1 MLSAPVQRELRTPHM
16 RGGGSETL
24 LFYVTSYNGFLLQ
37 SSCNSDDSFMVL
49 HFFTNGRVIVQH
61 LIQKEKCDQGIG
73 SGWLAPSS
81 SPVPLKTRRV
91 GKRCKLNLSRAQ
103 ASSLWCSVV
112 GRREGVPAQVSSSSL
127 DHGWFKM
134 MRSVAKNLRV
144 AEQCD
149 VNNNS
154 SSRWRGMATWRGDTS
169 SDVVLVT

>member
-1 MLSAPVQRELRTPHM
+1 MVCREEDLYKSTIAFNPRCSRRRQIDEDDINIPVAVNQRAANCLEKA
-16 RGGGSETL
+16 
-24 LFYVTSYNGFLLQ
+24 
-37 SSCNSDDSFMVL
+37 
-49 HFFTNGRVIVQH
+49 VIHRHAEQPS
-61 LIQKEKCDQGIG
+61 DQGIG